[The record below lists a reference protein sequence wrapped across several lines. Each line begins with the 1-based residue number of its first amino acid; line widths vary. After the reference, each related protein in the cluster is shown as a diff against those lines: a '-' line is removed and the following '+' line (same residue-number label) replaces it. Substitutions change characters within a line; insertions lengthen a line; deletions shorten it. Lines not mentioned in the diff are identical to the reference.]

1 MPAGLETSAAPPLY
15 VQVQLFKSGEHGY
28 HTYRIPALAAS
39 KKGRLL
45 AFVEGRKSGRSD
57 TGDIDVL
64 LRRSFDNGKTWTE
77 AQVVA
82 DHGDDTIGNPCP
94 VVDAG
99 TRTIWLLL
107 TGNPGKT
114 NETQILDDAG
124 QGTRTVWVTHSNDD
138 GATWAAPIEITS
150 SVKEKN
156 WTWYATGPGNG
167 IQLESGRLLVPC
179 DHARQGSH
187 KIYSHVIYSD
197 DHGRTWRIGGTVGED
212 TDECQ
217 VVELQDGTLLV
228 NMRSNHGKN
237 RRALS
242 RSRDGGLSW
251 SPIEFDETLIEPV
264 CQASFIRYTRKGKSA
279 TRSRLLFSNPAGVKR
294 V

>member
-1 MPAGLETSAAPPLY
+1 MPICSRFAFVNRARPHVRLVAIGFAAAAVLVPAALKTSAAPPVY
-15 VQVQLFKSGEHGY
+15 AQVQLFKSGEHGY

-39 KKGRLL
+39 KKGTLL

-124 QGTRTVWVTHSNDD
+124 QGRRTVWVTHSNDD

-150 SVKEKN
+150 SVKEKE

-167 IQLESGRLLVPC
+167 IQLES
-179 DHARQGSH
+179 
-187 KIYSHVIYSD
+187 
-197 DHGRTWRIGGTVGED
+197 
-212 TDECQ
+212 
-217 VVELQDGTLLV
+217 
-228 NMRSNHGKN
+228 
-237 RRALS
+237 
-242 RSRDGGLSW
+242 
-251 SPIEFDETLIEPV
+251 
-264 CQASFIRYTRKGKSA
+264 
-279 TRSRLLFSNPAGVKR
+279 
-294 V
+294 